1 MDQKQEASPSI
12 KVDPDMM
19 MEDSLDGGPPSVG
32 SGDMPTP
39 MSNMITPISSRKKQL
54 SKKVV
59 TGYIL
64 YSGDVRR
71 TVAAK
76 HPESS
81 FGDISR
87 IVGNEWRNLPAQE
100 KQSWEEK
107 AAKVNEESALKMA
120 DPDQYPSPS
129 IAIAIP
135 VGPPVEN
142 QVFECCWDNCDFQF
156 EDIIDCYDHAAQEP
170 HGHVFMHFANIPSN
184 EAEYQCQWRGCGRV
198 KKGAQPFPHVQRLSR
213 HIKEVHI
220 LKGNGRVILPQ
231 DRSRNYVSSRTTPPT
246 PTSAPNEAPDLRAPT
261 GQWRQMHCVCVW
273 PLDLLVKKKAIG
285 YCKRK
290 NNWEKVRILTSP
302 EVETSEDA
310 DCSVEGIA
318 EMLGGQ

>member
-1 MDQKQEASPSI
+1 MFRETGSFDNHNEGRSGRSRSTRTNNNTGRVLQKFLTSPKESECCKSRELGMAHSSVQLMVVDIGAHFYLMQEASPSI

-87 IVGNEWRNLPAQE
+87 IVGNEKQIGKKLLTGYILYCSEVRRSVTANHSESTFGEISRIIGNQWRNLPAQE

-142 QVFECCWDNCDFQF
+142 QVCF
-156 EDIIDCYDHAAQEP
+156 
-170 HGHVFMHFANIPSN
+170 
-184 EAEYQCQWRGCGRV
+184 
-198 KKGAQPFPHVQRLSR
+198 LSL
-213 HIKEVHI
+213 I
-220 LKGNGRVILPQ
+220 L
-231 DRSRNYVSSRTTPPT
+231 
-246 PTSAPNEAPDLRAPT
+246 
-261 GQWRQMHCVCVW
+261 
-273 PLDLLVKKKAIG
+273 
-285 YCKRK
+285 
-290 NNWEKVRILTSP
+290 
-302 EVETSEDA
+302 
-310 DCSVEGIA
+310 
-318 EMLGGQ
+318 